1 MNLAYA
7 ITDLTE
13 VTKGT
18 FISEKGNNFT
28 VQNIIIDSRNY
39 FNDADTLFVAID
51 GDNNNGH
58 NYIRPLYEK
67 GCRGFLVSESFDA
80 ADFPE
85 AYFIVVENTILAFQ
99 QIAAY
104 HRQQFDIPVIGITGS
119 NGKTI
124 IKEWLYY
131 YLRHKYNIVRS
142 PKSYNSQVGVA
153 LSILQLTNQ
162 HTLAI
167 FEAGIS
173 HPNEMEKLTQMI
185 QPTYGILTQL
195 GSAHSE
201 NFDSREH
208 LKIEKTKLFS
218 DADWWYSFE
227 RNNLV
232 CNEFKSKNGQTTLV
246 INQNQGSFEVTIPF
260 IDEASIQNAITA
272 IGFMLQLGIG
282 KELIC
287 NASLSLPSLALRLES
302 RQGQYNNII
311 IDDSYSSDLIS
322 LKIGLNHIT
331 KIDDRSSKVVILS
344 DIKQDKSNPETL
356 YTEVSNLISSRDI
369 TQFYGV
375 GKLHTAHQQ
384 LFRQGTFFET
394 TADLLAHLKE
404 NPIENSIIYIKGAR
418 TFEFERIGR
427 LFERKNHD
435 TQLTVNLGAL
445 KDNITTYKQMLH
457 PKTMILGMVKAY
469 GYGSG
474 SIQIGK
480 TLAASGVNYLG
491 VAYADEGEAL
501 REGNISLPIIVMN
514 SEEGSFDKMINHKL
528 EPSIFSFKQLDRF
541 IRALI
546 DRGLKSYPIHLKL
559 DTGMNRLG
567 FVSSDIEELISTITA
582 QPEIRITSIFSH
594 LAASDMPRED
604 MFTNKQIQKFQ
615 YEAHKIETGLGYNC
629 IKHILNSAGVERF
642 TYAQLDMVR
651 LGLGMFG
658 ESTALK
664 NLEPVGQLT
673 SIISQIK
680 NVKKGSS
687 VGYNR
692 SQYALRDS
700 IIGIIPIGYAD
711 GFGRELSKGIGHVWI
726 NGELAPVFGTVCMDM
741 IMVDLTDIPAKEGDS
756 VEIFGKN
763 RPLKE
768 LAKEMNTIVY
778 EVMTSIS
785 QRVVRV
791 YLD

>member
-1 MNLAYA
+1 MNLSYP
-7 ITDLTE
+7 ITELTK

-18 FISEKGNNFT
+18 FVSNKGNDFT

-39 FNDADTLFVAID
+39 FNDSDTLFVAIV
-51 GDNNNGH
+51 GNQNNGH
-58 NYIRPLYEK
+58 LYVRSLYEK
-67 GCRGFLVSESFDA
+67 GCRGFLVSERFDA
-80 ADFPE
+80 ADYPE
-85 AYFIVVENTILAFQ
+85 AFFIVVTDTVLAFQ
-99 QIAAY
+99 QIAAF
-104 HRQQFDIPVIGITGS
+104 HRQQFDIPIIAITGS

-124 IKEWLYY
+124 VKEWLYY

-153 LSILQLTNQ
+153 LSILQITNQ
-162 HTLAI
+162 HSLAV

-173 HPNEMEKLTQMI
+173 HPNEMEKLAQMI

-201 NFDSREH
+201 NFESREH
-208 LKIEKTKLFS
+208 LKTEKIKLFTH
-218 DADWWYSFE
+218 ADWWYSYE

-232 CNEFKSKNGQTTLV
+232 CTEFNSKNGQTTLV
-246 INQNQGSFEVTIPF
+246 IKQKQGAFEVTIPF
-260 IDEASIQNAITA
+260 IDEASIQNAITI
-272 IGFMLQLGIG
+272 IGFMLRLGVNQ
-282 KELIC
+282 ELIC

-302 RQGQYNNII
+302 RQGQHNNII

-322 LKIGLNHIT
+322 LKIGLNHIS
-331 KIDDRSSKVVILS
+331 KNDDRSSRVVILS
-344 DIKQDKSNPETL
+344 DIQQDKAKPDVL
-356 YTEVSNLISSRDI
+356 YAEVSNLISSRNI
-369 TQFYGV
+369 TQFFGV
-375 GKLHTAHQQ
+375 GKAHTAHKH
-384 LFRQGTFFET
+384 LFQKGYFFET
-394 TADLLAHLKE
+394 TAELLSYLKE

-445 KDNITTYKQMLH
+445 KDNITTYKHMLH

-474 SIQIGK
+474 SVQIGK

-501 REGNISLPIIVMN
+501 REENISLPIVVMN
-514 SEEGSFDKMINHKL
+514 SEEGAFDKIISHKL

-546 DRGLKSYPIHLKL
+546 DRGLKAYPIHVKL

-567 FVSSDIEELISTITA
+567 FVSNEIEELISTITA
-582 QPEIRITSIFSH
+582 QPEIRIMSIFSH

-615 YEAHKIETGLGYNC
+615 YEAHKIETGVGYNC

-658 ESTALK
+658 ESSSLK
-664 NLEPVGQLT
+664 NLAPVGQLT

-680 NVKKGSS
+680 KVKKGDS

-692 SQYALRDS
+692 GQYALRDS
-700 IIGIIPIGYAD
+700 IIGVIPIGYAD
-711 GFGRELSKGIGHVWI
+711 GFSRSLSKGVGHIWI

-741 IMVDLTDIPAKEGDS
+741 IMVDLTDVPAKEGDA

-763 RPLKE
+763 RPLTE

-778 EVMTSIS
+778 EVMASIS
-785 QRVVRV
+785 SRVVRV